1 MRIDI
6 DKLPFFLTGDFNGDG
21 NRDIAVLVKSVF
33 TLWLASSSRPFSMP
47 LTTGFFLLA

>member
-21 NRDIAVLVKSVF
+21 NRDIAVLVNIEKGREE
-33 TLWLASSSRPFSMP
+33 LASHNVK
-47 LTTGFFLLA
+47 TDH